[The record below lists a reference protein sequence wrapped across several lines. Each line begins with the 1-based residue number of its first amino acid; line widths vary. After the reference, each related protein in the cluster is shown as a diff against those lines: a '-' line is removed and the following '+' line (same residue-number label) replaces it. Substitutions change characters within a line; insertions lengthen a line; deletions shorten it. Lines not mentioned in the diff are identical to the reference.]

1 MVKVKGAGTN
11 SPNGDEG
18 GSASAMAR
26 VVERVEALIFDE
38 LEPGRQLPSEGALA
52 QDLGV
57 SRLTVR
63 EGMRQFTAR
72 GLIEVHNGRK
82 PIVASPNG
90 KGVGDFFRNAIRRD
104 PRALLDLLE
113 VRQALEVHIAALAAR
128 NASRA
133 TVGAMHSAVDEMR
146 RSIGSPE
153 AFSEADI
160 RFHELLATATG
171 NQLMTIL
178 IEELSD
184 SQRVSR
190 AQSVLGHERLGR
202 RLDEVLDQHVRILDC
217 VERQDESGAASAMRR
232 HLRSTEKD
240 LTAALR

>member
-1 MVKVKGAGTN
+1 MTQN
-11 SPNGDEG
+11 RPNGDEADG
-18 GSASAMAR
+18 ATSAMAR
-26 VVERVEALIFDE
+26 VVERVEELVFDE
-38 LEPGRQLPSEGALA
+38 LEPGHELPSEGALA

-63 EGMRQFTAR
+63 EGMRQLSAR

-82 PIVASPNG
+82 PVVASPNG

-113 VRQALEVHIAALAAR
+113 VRQALEVHIAVLAAR

-133 TVGAMHSAVDEMR
+133 SVGAMQSAIDEMR
-146 RSIGSPE
+146 RSMETPE
-153 AFSEADI
+153 EFSEADI
-160 RFHELLATATG
+160 HFHELLAAATG

-184 SQRVSR
+184 SQRTSR
-190 AQSVLGHERLGR
+190 TQSVIGHELLGR
-202 RLDEVLDQHVRILDC
+202 RLDEVLEQHAKILDC
-217 VERQDESGAASAMRR
+217 VERRDEAGAAAAMRR

-240 LTAALR
+240 LAAALR

>member
-1 MVKVKGAGTN
+1 M
-11 SPNGDEG
+11 SQSRLNGDDAD
-18 GSASAMAR
+18 SATSAMAR
-26 VVERVEALIFDE
+26 VVERVEELVFDE
-38 LEPGRQLPSEGALA
+38 LEPGHELPSEGALA

-63 EGMRQFTAR
+63 EGMRQLSAR

-82 PIVASPNG
+82 PVVASPNG

-113 VRQALEVHIAALAAR
+113 VRQALEVHIAVLAAR

-133 TVGAMHSAVDEMR
+133 SVGAMQAAIDEMR
-146 RSIGSPE
+146 RNMDSPE
-153 AFSEADI
+153 TFSEADI
-160 RFHELLATATG
+160 QFHELLAAATG

-184 SQRVSR
+184 SQRTSR
-190 AQSVLGHERLGR
+190 AQSVLGHELLGR
-202 RLDEVLDQHVRILDC
+202 RLDEVLDQHAKILEC
-217 VERQDESGAASAMRR
+217 VERRDEAGAAAAMRR

>member
-1 MVKVKGAGTN
+1 MSQNRSAGDD
-11 SPNGDEG
+11 GD
-18 GSASAMAR
+18 AATSAMAR
-26 VVERVEALIFDE
+26 VVERVEELVFDE
-38 LEPGRQLPSEGALA
+38 LEPGHELPSEGALA

-63 EGMRQFTAR
+63 EGMRQLSAR

-82 PIVASPNG
+82 PVVASPNG

-113 VRQALEVHIAALAAR
+113 VRQALEVHIAVLAAR

-133 TVGAMHSAVDEMR
+133 SIGAMQSAIDEMR
-146 RSIGSPE
+146 RNIETPAE
-153 AFSEADI
+153 FNEADVH
-160 RFHELLATATG
+160 FHELLAAATG
-171 NQLMTIL
+171 NQLLTIL

-184 SQRVSR
+184 SQRSSR
-190 AQSVLGHERLGR
+190 VQSVIGHELLGR
-202 RLDEVLDQHVRILDC
+202 RLDEVLEQHAKILDC
-217 VERQDESGAASAMRR
+217 VERRDESGAAAAMRS

-240 LTAALR
+240 LAAALR

>member
-1 MVKVKGAGTN
+1 MSQNRPAGEDADATT
-11 SPNGDEG
+11 
-18 GSASAMAR
+18 SAMAR
-26 VVERVEALIFDE
+26 VVERVEELVFDE
-38 LEPGRQLPSEGALA
+38 LEPGRELPSEGALA

-63 EGMRQFTAR
+63 EGMRQLSAR

-82 PIVASPNG
+82 PVVASPNG

-113 VRQALEVHIAALAAR
+113 VRQALEVHIAVLAAR

-133 TVGAMHSAVDEMR
+133 SVGAMQSAIDDMR
-146 RSIGSPE
+146 RTIETPE
-153 AFSEADI
+153 EFSEADI
-160 RFHELLATATG
+160 HFHELLAAATG

-184 SQRVSR
+184 SQRTSR
-190 AQSVLGHERLGR
+190 AQSVLGHELLGR
-202 RLDEVLDQHVRILDC
+202 RLDEVLDQHAKILEC
-217 VERQDESGAASAMRR
+217 VERRDEAGAAAAMRR

-240 LTAALR
+240 LAAALR

>member
-1 MVKVKGAGTN
+1 MSQGRSNTN
-11 SPNGDEG
+11 DVDAATG
-18 GSASAMAR
+18 AMAR
-26 VVERVEALIFDE
+26 VVERVEELVFEE
-38 LEPGRQLPSEGALA
+38 LEPGHELPSEGELA

-63 EGMRQFTAR
+63 EGMRQLSAR

-82 PIVASPNG
+82 PVVASPNG

-113 VRQALEVHIAALAAR
+113 VRQALEVHIAVLAAR

-133 TVGAMHSAVDEMR
+133 SVGAMQAAIDEMR
-146 RSIGSPE
+146 RTMDSPE
-153 AFSEADI
+153 TFNEADI
-160 RFHELLATATG
+160 HFHELLAAATG

-184 SQRVSR
+184 SQRTSR

-202 RLDEVLDQHVRILDC
+202 RLDEVLDQHAKILEC
-217 VERQDESGAASAMRR
+217 VERRDEAGAAAAMRR

-240 LTAALR
+240 LAAALR

>member
-1 MVKVKGAGTN
+1 MSQNRV
-11 SPNGDEG
+11 NGEDADSEP
-18 GSASAMAR
+18 SAMAR
-26 VVERVEALIFDE
+26 VVERVEDLVFNE
-38 LEPGRQLPSEGALA
+38 LEPGRELPSEGALA

-63 EGMRQFTAR
+63 EGMRQLSAR

-82 PIVASPNG
+82 PVVASPNG

-113 VRQALEVHIAALAAR
+113 VRQALEVHIAVLAAR

-133 TVGAMHSAVDEMR
+133 SIGAMQSAIDEMR
-146 RSIGSPE
+146 RSIDTPE

-160 RFHELLATATG
+160 HFHELLAAATG

-184 SQRVSR
+184 SQRTSR
-190 AQSVLGHERLGR
+190 ARSVMGHEMLGR
-202 RLDEVLDQHVRILDC
+202 RLDEVLDQHAKILAC
-217 VERQDESGAASAMRR
+217 VERRDETGAAAAMRR

-240 LTAALR
+240 LAAALR